1 MPLSLAPRAPLQDR
15 IVDLERF
22 DEDVARACIRS
33 VLSGLKYIHE
43 RGVIHRDI
51 KPENIL
57 LVGSKEITTAES
69 MTQLKIVDMGE
80 AHIFAAG
87 ETGTRGIR
95 GSPMYIAPEALDE
108 DHDYGLPVDMWSV
121 GIVTFCLLCGAP
133 PFVGADNDAVL
144 EAVKGG
150 DWGFENN
157 DIWGAIS
164 PVAKRFIEQLMERD
178 ASKRL
183 TVDQAMASRWLTAED
198 VGDEE
203 AGELDNAL
211 SCGGGGGSGGG
222 GLSLRVNSVS
232 STSKNLPALKGTQR
246 RLQQF
251 NAQRHFV
258 AATQACLVASHL
270 RALLVDRSEG
280 AAAVATGAAG
290 GVGGAGGGAV
300 LDAVQA
306 RRVQRVFSIYDHNGD
321 GLIDRAE
328 LGEMLRRLDPFSGHG
343 AAGKLKDSDLDH
355 LMNRIDS
362 DESGG
367 VSFVEFAHLVEDT
380 GILDNQDEED
390 EGEKGGAG
398 EDEEAEETRLR
409 SLSRS
414 ELQQLCKAAGIRGN
428 QKTVALVDGL
438 LEVWRSSGG
447 GGEEG
452 KEGKEG
458 NEGGGQLRGMFTAMA
473 KRSGSPEHIPFMA
486 LKQLLSIAF
495 PRTSTASPEELDAL
509 VARADTDGDGR
520 ISWDE
525 VRL

>member
-1 MPLSLAPRAPLQDR
+1 MEASCSGVCVDPTSFRSLLSFLFVFLR
-15 IVDLERF
+15 
-22 DEDVARACIRS
+22 
-33 VLSGLKYIHE
+33 
-43 RGVIHRDI
+43 
-51 KPENIL
+51 
-57 LVGSKEITTAES
+57 
-69 MTQLKIVDMGE
+69 
-80 AHIFAAG
+80 
-87 ETGTRGIR
+87 
-95 GSPMYIAPEALDE
+95 YIAPECLDE

-183 TVDQAMASRWLTAED
+183 TVEMALRSRWLTAED

-203 AGELDNAL
+203 AGDLDTAL
-211 SCGGGGGSGGG
+211 SSCGGGGGSGGG
-222 GLSLRVNSVS
+222 GSSLRVPSVTS
-232 STSKNLPALKGTQR
+232 SSKNLPALKGTQR

-270 RALLVDRSEG
+270 RALLVDRRSEG
-280 AAAVATGAAG
+280 AAAAVVTGAAG
-290 GVGGAGGGAV
+290 GVGGGGGGAV

-328 LGEMLRRLDPFSGHG
+328 LGDMLRRLDPFSGHG

-367 VSFVEFAHLVEDT
+367 VSFVEFARLVEDT
-380 GILDNQDEED
+380 GILDNDDGED
-390 EGEKGGAG
+390 EGERGGGGGAG
-398 EDEEAEETRLR
+398 E
-409 SLSRS
+409 
-414 ELQQLCKAAGIRGN
+414 
-428 QKTVALVDGL
+428 
-438 LEVWRSSGG
+438 GG
-447 GGEEG
+447 GGRGRWTGRRPHQKAG
-452 KEGKEG
+452 KFSEA
-458 NEGGGQLRGMFTAMA
+458 N
-473 KRSGSPEHIPFMA
+473 
-486 LKQLLSIAF
+486 
-495 PRTSTASPEELDAL
+495 
-509 VARADTDGDGR
+509 
-520 ISWDE
+520 
-525 VRL
+525 